1 MSVSG
6 DEGHL
11 PPVHRS
17 RGAGSAVRVAF
28 AAGAT
33 IAALSF
39 APVPQT
45 LAKTP
50 GAVHCYGEWC
60 HRVSTLDEMEGMVG
74 RTGFLKASYYDDCRV
89 DRFNTC
95 NLTSSGE
102 VFRPDNADNAA
113 SPIFPDGTV
122 ILAYYPV
129 TRKAAV
135 LRVNSAGPY
144 HSDRRLDVSRAT
156 AEKLGFR
163 QKGVAELMV
172 TVVKAPEPDEARY
185 RKLRRYSPVPG
196 YMGMFSSF
204 DAAHDAARA
213 NLKMDF
219 GVVMSALDEGE
230 TTPLPPPERH
240 TDLIGNLVP
249 TELSAVAPKLITTSD
264 AADRLAPIA
273 ARILREDG
281 SVADLALAPGAGGL
295 LKSASGANSVADRPP
310 SNGHAEPQ
318 AAALNGSTVDI
329 PDAASA
335 NDLTHIAALDFG
347 ADVGA
352 SPHPGDIVT
361 AREREVTARES
372 EARLNVTLAARFGQ
386 GFLDFIAAA
395 RRKARAGLPQ
405 RAAQVA
411 DPAPFTERLARFV
424 ADAKSQA
431 RAGVPHNGALTRLT
445 MELRLKAQPPPRFA
459 RD

>member
-11 PPVHRS
+11 PPVQRS
-17 RGAGSAVRVAF
+17 RGAGLAARVAF
-28 AAGAT
+28 AAGVT
-33 IAALSF
+33 LAALSF
-39 APVPQT
+39 APATQT
-45 LAKTP
+45 FAKTP
-50 GAVHCYGEWC
+50 GAVHCYGHWC

-185 RKLRRYSPVPG
+185 RKLRRYARVPG

-204 DAAHDAARA
+204 EAAHDAARA

-230 TTPLPPPERH
+230 TTPLPPPERD
-240 TDLIGNLVP
+240 TDLIANLVAI
-249 TELSAVAPKLITTSD
+249 ELSACRRSSSRRRT
-264 AADRLAPIA
+264 
-273 ARILREDG
+273 
-281 SVADLALAPGAGGL
+281 
-295 LKSASGANSVADRPP
+295 PP
-310 SNGHAEPQ
+310 
-318 AAALNGSTVDI
+318 TV
-329 PDAASA
+329 S
-335 NDLTHIAALDFG
+335 
-347 ADVGA
+347 
-352 SPHPGDIVT
+352 SPSP
-361 AREREVTARES
+361 
-372 EARLNVTLAARFGQ
+372 
-386 GFLDFIAAA
+386 
-395 RRKARAGLPQ
+395 RK
-405 RAAQVA
+405 
-411 DPAPFTERLARFV
+411 FFV
-424 ADAKSQA
+424 
-431 RAGVPHNGALTRLT
+431 RTVR
-445 MELRLKAQPPPRFA
+445 
-459 RD
+459 